1 MVIFGSWT
9 VPGWYGLVLLFDILS
24 HFELARSVEKL
35 EMCVLTTRSNPLSA
49 FLRMVRKNRVP
60 AYKPTPA
67 DCNSIC
73 VWS

>member
-1 MVIFGSWT
+1 
-9 VPGWYGLVLLFDILS
+9 
-24 HFELARSVEKL
+24 
-35 EMCVLTTRSNPLSA
+35 MCVLTTRSNPLSLVNALRVWKAA

-73 VWS
+73 VWVVNPETAGFLPGTGRDPGV

>member
-35 EMCVLTTRSNPLSA
+35 EMCVLTTRSKSSLSISSHGQE
-49 FLRMVRKNRVP
+49 
-60 AYKPTPA
+60 KPRPCIQTHA
-67 DCNSIC
+67 CRL
-73 VWS
+73 

>member
-1 MVIFGSWT
+1 
-9 VPGWYGLVLLFDILS
+9 
-24 HFELARSVEKL
+24 
-35 EMCVLTTRSNPLSA
+35 MCVLTTRSNPLSA

-73 VWS
+73 VWVVNPETAGFLPWD